1 MVVQPRV
8 KLGWGAAKRIII
20 HIFNYTIMMD
30 ELRQELTDEQL
41 DEVAGGKK
49 FTKKEYDKAKQQ
61 LTEAEKRAQ
70 QMMNQGKKRAFWLL
84 W

>member
-1 MVVQPRV
+1 
-8 KLGWGAAKRIII
+8 
-20 HIFNYTIMMD
+20 MD

-70 QMMNQGKKRAFWLL
+70 QMMNQGKKRAF
-84 W
+84 